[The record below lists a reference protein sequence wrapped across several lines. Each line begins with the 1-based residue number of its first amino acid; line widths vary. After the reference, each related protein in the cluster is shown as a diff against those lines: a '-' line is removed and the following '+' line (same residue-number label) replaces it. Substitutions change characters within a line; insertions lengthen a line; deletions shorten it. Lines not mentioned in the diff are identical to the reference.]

1 MYSQA
6 LKAPHHIYSYAP
18 YRPTLL
24 RKWMPD
30 SDSDVTWKWIKE
42 ALPSMTET
50 ALVYDLANMLS
61 KPSQCTLS
69 KLESPTPQ
77 FKSFHKVF
85 KQELSKL
92 SDSIK
97 RRNHEYDYLDPEK
110 VACSIDV

>member
-1 MYSQA
+1 
-6 LKAPHHIYSYAP
+6 
-18 YRPTLL
+18 
-24 RKWMPD
+24 
-30 SDSDVTWKWIKE
+30 
-42 ALPSMTET
+42 MTET
-50 ALVYDLANMLS
+50 ALVYDLANMLA

-69 KLESPTPQ
+69 KLESQTPQ

-92 SDSIK
+92 SGSIK